1 MESKTKPEEKEKTT
15 VKRTRKKAVPDKIGG
30 YKPVQKIGEGAMGEI
45 WLCEDPSLSRK
56 VVVKQMQASLTGYE
70 DLIQRFQREAILL
83 AHLNHPNI
91 VHAYS
96 VWQERNGRLSL
107 AMEFVHGKNLREIL
121 DICAR
126 PPVWVVCYIL
136 HEILQALVC
145 AHKHQIIHRDLKP
158 SNMMVEKNGKIRLLD
173 FGIARNAGAGQEMT
187 LPGSVLGTAAYM
199 SPEQISA
206 QPVTPLSDLFSLG
219 IIASEMLLG
228 KNPFRGETI
237 EQTSQFIL
245 NVKLSPKHFPAD
257 VHKPLR
263 HFVCKM
269 LEKKPQNR
277 FKDAQAA
284 ADALADL
291 MVDFP
296 RQLDLPLA
304 QWLRATCAQVP
315 YTDVIQQN
323 YSRKKWIIFGLGALA
338 PTLLFVLI
346 FVIRGLFS

>member
-1 MESKTKPEEKEKTT
+1 
-15 VKRTRKKAVPDKIGG
+15 
-30 YKPVQKIGEGAMGEI
+30 
-45 WLCEDPSLSRK
+45 
-56 VVVKQMQASLTGYE
+56 
-70 DLIQRFQREAILL
+70 
-83 AHLNHPNI
+83 
-91 VHAYS
+91 
-96 VWQERNGRLSL
+96 
-107 AMEFVHGKNLREIL
+107 
-121 DICAR
+121 
-126 PPVWVVCYIL
+126 
-136 HEILQALVC
+136 
-145 AHKHQIIHRDLKP
+145 
-158 SNMMVEKNGKIRLLD
+158 MMVEKNGKIRLLD

-257 VHKPLR
+257 VPKPLR
-263 HFVCKM
+263 HFVCKI

-284 ADALADL
+284 ADALANL

-346 FVIRGLFS
+346 FVIKGLFS